1 VKNNAAEW
9 GILHFERFAID
20 RSSPLSSK
28 KGGNMRKLFALVVLT
43 GCLAA
48 PSFARDVVAHS
59 VKVAGK
65 DSGKAV
71 AVTAKGTVK
80 GVAAVGKFLF

>member
-1 VKNNAAEW
+1 
-9 GILHFERFAID
+9 
-20 RSSPLSSK
+20 
-28 KGGNMRKLFALVVLT
+28 MRKLFALVVLT

-65 DSGKAV
+65 AV
-71 AVTAKGTVK
+71 AVTAKGTAK

>member
-20 RSSPLSSK
+20 RSTPLSSK

-43 GCLAA
+43 GCLA
-48 PSFARDVVAHS
+48 HS

-71 AVTAKGTVK
+71 AVTAKGTAK

>member
-1 VKNNAAEW
+1 MK
-9 GILHFERFAID
+9 
-20 RSSPLSSK
+20 
-28 KGGNMRKLFALVVLT
+28 KLFALVVLT

-71 AVTAKGTVK
+71 AVAAKGTAK